1 MRSLAAACYLVAAVL
16 AAQPTAEPDLQAVA
30 AASTAPSFDA
40 AWDQAYK
47 KARAKIAGWTLEEK
61 VSVTTGTS
69 GRCAGNLR
77 AIEPKDGRGW
87 PGLCMEDGP
96 LAMRPGD
103 LTTIF
108 PAGVNTAATFNR
120 ELIRARAV
128 ALGREFVGK
137 GVNVAFGP
145 ELNMIRAPT
154 GGRNWETFGADPF
167 LSGEA
172 AYETVLGMQS
182 AGVQACAKHYLNNEQ
197 EYARFSSS
205 SDVDDRTQHQV
216 YGHPFLRGVQAGLA
230 SVMCALQLVNGTHA
244 CGNSELINGLLRK
257 DFGFKGFVVSDWYG
271 TRSTMD
277 AVNGLDITMPGVA
290 AIPRIP
296 LQQSIVSPPGTS
308 YFGGNLTSAVQNG
321 TIPQSAVDEMVA
333 RVVAAW
339 YRLKQDSPSY
349 PQVNYNSGN
358 KTDPATNLHVDVRSD
373 HAKTARVVAAASHV
387 LLKNTRSALPLTK
400 AGLKNGL
407 LVAGSDARA
416 GDAALYTARAGAMND
431 GVLVTGWGSGA
442 GWLVNL
448 TAPNDAL
455 AARAK
460 VDGTVIEYALDDWN
474 TDAAAAAARGK
485 SAALVFVKTN
495 SGEGHIVPPVEFDP
509 NGINQGDRLNISAW
523 NNGDKLILAVA
534 AQNPNTVVVV
544 HSVGPMNVE
553 AWINHPNVTAVVWAG
568 VVGQEVGNALV
579 DVLYGDVNP
588 SGRLPYT
595 VAKRLEDYPAQVSY
609 AGGINDNFPVP
620 YSEGLLVDYRHFDA
634 HNIAPRFEFGFG
646 LSYTTFS
653 YSALAYWPLIVLPSP
668 ELLAWRSGRG
678 VAPTSAQW
686 LHKPL
691 YAVTFI
697 LKNTGKK
704 SGIEIAQLYLHHPAS
719 SGEPPSV
726 LKGFEAVDLKPGQS
740 KVVTITLSAHSLSY
754 WDTAAQGWRKSGSKI
769 GISVGASSR
778 DFRLKGTLLAL

>member
-1 MRSLAAACYLVAAVL
+1 MRSLATACSLLAVVA

-69 GRCAGNLR
+69 GRCAGNIR

-103 LTTIF
+103 LTTVF

-120 ELIRARAV
+120 ELIRARGV
-128 ALGREFVGK
+128 ALGSEFVGK

-182 AGVQACAKHYLNNEQ
+182 TGVQACAKHYLNNEQ
-197 EYARFSSS
+197 ECARFSSS

-277 AVNGLDITMPGVA
+277 AVNGLDITMPGQA

-308 YFGGNLTSAVQNG
+308 YFGGNLTAAVQNG
-321 TIPQSAVDEMVA
+321 TIPQAAVDEMAA

-339 YRLKQDSPSY
+339 YRLAQDKPSY
-349 PQVNYNSGN
+349 PPVNYNSAN
-358 KTDPATNLHVDVRSD
+358 KTDPATNLHVDVRAD
-373 HAKTARVVAAASHV
+373 HAKTARAVAAASHV
-387 LLKNTRSALPLTK
+387 LLKNTKNALPLTK
-400 AGLKNGL
+400 TGLKNGL
-407 LVAGSDARA
+407 LVAGSDARS
-416 GDAALYTARAGAMND
+416 LNTARYTSGAGAVND

-442 GWLVNL
+442 GWLANL

-460 VDGTVIEYALDDWN
+460 VDGTAIDYALDDWN
-474 TDAAAAAARGK
+474 TDAAAAAAHGK

-495 SGEGHIVPPVEFDP
+495 SGEGHITAPVEFDP
-509 NGINQGDRLNISAW
+509 NRINQGDRLNISAW
-523 NNGDKLILAVA
+523 NNGDNLILAVA
-534 AQNPNTVVVV
+534 AQNPNTIVVV
-544 HSVGPMNVE
+544 HSVGPMDIE
-553 AWINHPNVTAVVWAG
+553 AWINHPNITAVVWAG
-568 VVGQEVGNALV
+568 VAGQEVGNALV

-595 VAKRLEDYPAQVSY
+595 IAKRLEDYPAQVSR

-653 YSALAYWPLIVLPSP
+653 YSALAYWPLIVLSP
-668 ELLAWRSGRG
+668 EQLAWRSGRG

-697 LKNTGKK
+697 LRNTGKK
-704 SGIEIAQLYLHHPAS
+704 VGTEIAQLYLHHPAS
-719 SGEPPSV
+719 VGEPPSV
-726 LKGFEAVDLKPGQS
+726 LKGFEAVYLKPGQS

-754 WDTAAQGWRKSGSKI
+754 WDTTAQGWRKTGSKF

-778 DFRLKGTLLAL
+778 DFRLKGTLLVL